1 MGQWTDRIHSH
12 RIWGAL
18 KDLGPAIDRALQ
30 SEVTAVDAVDSLERL
45 RTVLIFCGKRLAA
58 VDPVLLTPNSMENL
72 ASNLTQIQAHVDSF
86 TSTGDVSQLT
96 SANLQA
102 DSALMNVAIVLGA
115 VTADDLTVIGEAA
128 SMYRSTL
135 EKHLREALELQ
146 RDLRE
151 KATANATTLSALEA
165 AITAEQQRLAAL
177 ITEQQSHFSAAQDK
191 RATEFA
197 ASQAEYLAKYSAA
210 IAEQQSQF
218 STDQDSRRTAFAE
231 LQSESQTRFSLLMT
245 KYEETYKD
253 YKSELLDRE
262 KQASDAHKA
271 SLDLL
276 HTEFKGAATVLLQN
290 MKQKKSEIESL
301 VGVIGNLGVTSGYKK
316 VADQARLRL
325 YVWQSLT
332 VMALIGLVA
341 VAFLSAF
348 PKEQFFPAGNAAL
361 HHANPIPSVQNS
373 PPTLQASSDTT
384 FYHGLATRIFLSL
397 TFGIFAAYAGRQ
409 ASHAFTIEQK
419 NRKLALELEALGPF
433 IEPLEK
439 TDRDKFR
446 VQIGDRSFGVPE
458 PNGLNS
464 KEDDPVSLISLLKSK
479 EFQEVIGAQVR
490 EAMKGFR

>member
-1 MGQWTDRIHSH
+1 MDRQNTFPSH
-12 RIWGAL
+12 LGAL

-30 SEVTAVDAVDSLERL
+30 SEATGADAVDSLERL

-58 VDPVLLTPNSMENL
+58 VDPVLLAPNSIENL
-72 ASNLTQIQAHVDSF
+72 ASNLTQIQAHVDAF

-102 DSALMNVAIVLGA
+102 DSALMNVALVLGA

-151 KATANATTLSALEA
+151 KATANAATLSALEV

-197 ASQAEYLAKYSAA
+197 ASQAEYLARYSAA

-290 MKQKKSEIESL
+290 MKQKNPRS
-301 VGVIGNLGVTSGYKK
+301 
-316 VADQARLRL
+316 R
-325 YVWQSLT
+325 VW
-332 VMALIGLVA
+332 
-341 VAFLSAF
+341 SA
-348 PKEQFFPAGNAAL
+348 
-361 HHANPIPSVQNS
+361 
-373 PPTLQASSDTT
+373 
-384 FYHGLATRIFLSL
+384 
-397 TFGIFAAYAGRQ
+397 
-409 ASHAFTIEQK
+409 
-419 NRKLALELEALGPF
+419 
-433 IEPLEK
+433 
-439 TDRDKFR
+439 
-446 VQIGDRSFGVPE
+446 
-458 PNGLNS
+458 
-464 KEDDPVSLISLLKSK
+464 
-479 EFQEVIGAQVR
+479 
-490 EAMKGFR
+490 